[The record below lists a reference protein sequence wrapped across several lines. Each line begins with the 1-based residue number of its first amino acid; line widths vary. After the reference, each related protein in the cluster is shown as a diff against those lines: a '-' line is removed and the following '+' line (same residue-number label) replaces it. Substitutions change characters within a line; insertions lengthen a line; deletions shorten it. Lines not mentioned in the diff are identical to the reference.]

1 LIFYKTIP
9 PGSPSVYCNITEIL
23 LAYDGSEPAEH
34 AREVVFDRFDP
45 DVVTVL
51 FVFDPG
57 EAGYEAPD
65 PFGTDTE
72 LTELA
77 TERAEEVFTSF
88 EVPGESDTTVRTVH
102 EVGHPARTV
111 VDQQRVTAELRRR
124 DGVELLGV
132 DIVAVV
138 GEQELEVEGCEPSKA
153 GFVERLRIDLRL
165 GPGE

>member
-1 LIFYKTIP
+1 M
-9 PGSPSVYCNITEIL
+9 TEIL

-77 TERAEEVFTSF
+77 TERAEEVFTTF

-102 EVGHPARTV
+102 EVGHPARTIVDHV
-111 VDQQRVTAELRRR
+111 VVGSHGRE
-124 DGVELLGV
+124 GVSRLLLGSV
-132 DIVAVV
+132 AEKIVRRSPVPVTVV
-138 GEQELEVEGCEPSKA
+138 
-153 GFVERLRIDLRL
+153 R
-165 GPGE
+165 